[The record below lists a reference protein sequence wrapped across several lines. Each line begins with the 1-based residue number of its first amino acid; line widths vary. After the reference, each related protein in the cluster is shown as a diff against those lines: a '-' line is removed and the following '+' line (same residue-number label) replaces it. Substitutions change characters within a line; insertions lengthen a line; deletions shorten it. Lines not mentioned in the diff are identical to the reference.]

1 MHTWTH
7 LHTHTYTRK
16 LTQTQYMQTHKHTS
30 LHTCTH
36 RHTTFIYNIH
46 MPTYIHSGTTHTHTS
61 TMDTQMNAHTC
72 AYMSTHVHILSRV
85 HILRR
90 QTTALT
96 WLSGAGPGLV
106 PRTLG
111 ASASFHLSLPSRR
124 CLLWLPPDVLDASG
138 CLKDPEAGG
147 LPDHPQMSPR
157 HGDMLR
163 GARHSKGTHCPAKSL
178 DVHHTEASGQAG

>member
-1 MHTWTH
+1 MHA
-7 LHTHTYTRK
+7 
-16 LTQTQYMQTHKHTS
+16 QTHHIYIQY
-30 LHTCTH
+30 TH
-36 RHTTFIYNIH
+36 AHIYTLRHN
-46 MPTYIHSGTTHTHTS
+46 TYTHTS
-61 TMDTQMNAHTC
+61 TIDTQMNAHTC

-138 CLKDPEAGG
+138 CLKDLEAGG
-147 LPDHPQMSPR
+147 LPDRPQMSPR